1 MLPPRRQKFPQRELG
16 KVSGESERH
25 DMAKLARQVTPPA
38 WRIWSYGLAATT
50 FAALANY
57 GWLYLATEIFNW
69 NLLVP
74 KTFSTTELTALTDV
88 RVIIATA
95 IAGFVGTFG
104 ATVLAKSV
112 IGPKIWWLIIGFGFG
127 LASLYGALT
136 LPNVDLSVRL
146 GLSVMHIIA
155 TFSIVIPVGWSLE
168 IRDHDL
174 KKAVDRYST
183 HLEANN
189 PSATTSESV
198 HPTAVIS
205 TEDISKSV
213 IGQEVT
219 DAIAKIEAV
228 GLTARITRRDTEV
241 FTTTFDF
248 REDRINLEVENG
260 TVVSTNVG

>member
-1 MLPPRRQKFPQRELG
+1 MICSFVLPSPRGQG
-16 KVSGESERH
+16 RH
-25 DMAKLARQVTPPA
+25 VMAKLARQVTPPA
-38 WRIWSYGLAATT
+38 WRIWSYGIAATA

-57 GWLYLATEIFNW
+57 GWLYLAAEVFNW

-74 KTFSTTELTALTDV
+74 KTFSTTELTTLTDV
-88 RVIIATA
+88 RVIAATV
-95 IAGFVGTFG
+95 IAGLVATFG
-104 ATVLAKSV
+104 ATVLAKLV
-112 IGPKIWWLIIGFGFG
+112 IGPKIWWLIIGFGAG

-136 LPNVDLSVRL
+136 LANVDLSVRL

-155 TFSIVIPVGWSLE
+155 TFLIVIPIGWSLE
-168 IRDHDL
+168 IRDQDL

-183 HLEANN
+183 HLEAKN
-189 PSATTSESV
+189 PSAQQSDTV

-213 IGQEVT
+213 IGQDVT

-228 GLTARITRRDTEV
+228 GLKARITRRDTEV